1 MTDKT
6 LSRRLFLGA
15 AGLLVAAF
23 VSAPVQLGPQGIQVA
38 VAHAIHDTRDGNNG
52 SGDNRNALDGSKVD
66 DSSNPNYDRRGEDKN
81 DGNFGRGDD
90 KKRGSQ

>member
-38 VAHAIHDTRDGNNG
+38 VAHATHNTPDGNNG
-52 SGDNRNALDGSKVD
+52 SGDNRAPNGSKVD
-66 DSSNPNYDRRGEDKN
+66 DSSNPTYDRRGEDKN